1 MGIAGNCCGDRCRNR
16 GALERGSSIT
26 CKNGLCKFILQKNGK
41 PEILCGGAPVWSVNG
56 PDNSAE
62 KFVFQ
67 KDVNLV
73 LYRNDNSVV
82 WDAGIGGK
90 GIWNAE
96 LVMQNDGNL
105 VVYNS
110 PNTFQ
115 TTTYN
120 KCSARDTFWG
130 FTFTELVIT
139 LVSGEA
145 PIRGAT

>member
-26 CKNGLCKFILQKNGK
+26 CKNGLC
-41 PEILCGGAPVWSVNG
+41 
-56 PDNSAE
+56 

-115 TTTYN
+115 TATYN
-120 KCSARDTFWG
+120 KRSAGDTF
-130 FTFTELVIT
+130 
-139 LVSGEA
+139 
-145 PIRGAT
+145 